1 MPVGDNPIHTILAF
15 NAVAVVKSTSSY
27 SEVIDVKSLA
37 NSGNFSVEWTTVG
50 TGTGKIEYLICSTID
65 GTFIEPSGASDI
77 KASMAAGHDGIAFT
91 PVLAPY
97 MKLKISETAGS
108 SNITAFTVYL
118 NIQ

>member
-1 MPVGDNPIHTILAF
+1 MTGDNPIHTILAF
-15 NAVAVVKSTSSY
+15 NAVVLTAGSSST

-37 NSGNFSVEWTTVG
+37 NSGNFSVEWTATG
-50 TGTGKIEYLICSTID
+50 TGTGKIEYLICSTIN

-77 KASMAAGHDGIAFT
+77 KASITTGHDAIAFT

-97 MKLKISETAGS
+97 MKLKITETGGATA
-108 SNITAFTVYL
+108 ITFTVHL